1 MHSLGYTPAMSKISK
16 TATLYLKFL
25 NLVRALDDGP
35 TFPALDATEER
46 LLGELAN
53 AWAEDRR
60 VTVLEAMSL
69 ETDVSATTIHRR
81 LKSLRKKG
89 VVSLEVDEADNRI
102 KYVLPT
108 PLAGEYFAALSRCM
122 MAATKSARSA

>member
-1 MHSLGYTPAMSKISK
+1 MSKINKS
-16 TATLYLKFL
+16 ATLYLKFL
-25 NLVRALDDGP
+25 NLVRALDSAP

-53 AWAEDRR
+53 AWAADQR
-60 VTVLEAMSL
+60 VTVLEAMNL
-69 ETDVSATTIHRR
+69 EADVSATTIHRR

-89 VVSLEVDEADNRI
+89 VVSLEVDESDNRI

-108 PLAGEYFAALSRCM
+108 PLASEYFATLSRCM
-122 MAATKSARSA
+122 VAATKGKLPSQ